1 MIRSS
6 IIVSIAALTAALFL
20 CFVLLTSVLFF
31 PIALLIWFVTILFDR
46 RLRWLHLF
54 TCFWGSLY
62 LWVFPL
68 WSITVHGR
76 EKIAKDKT
84 YVMVS
89 NHQSLVDILAAFT
102 LFTHFKWVSN
112 QDLFNIPLIGW
123 NMRLNRYI
131 PLERGKNRSVKKMY
145 KSCEKNLKR
154 GNSIFLF
161 PEGMRSR
168 ESEMKPFR
176 EGAFVLAKRRE
187 VPILPLVISG
197 SSSALTEKGW
207 IFPGR
212 ANIDITILDEIS
224 PDSFQDVTAKN
235 LALRTRDIISAELNA
250 KASAQTDLEPLHN
263 K

>member
-1 MIRSS
+1 MIRSF
-6 IIVSIAALTAALFL
+6 INASIAFVFI
-20 CFVLLTSVLFF
+20 CFVFLTSILFF
-31 PIALLIWFVTILFDR
+31 PIALIIWFVTIFVDK
-46 RLRWLHLF
+46 RLRWLHQF
-54 TCFWGSLY
+54 TCFWASLY
-62 LWVFPL
+62 LWVCPL

-76 EKIAKDKT
+76 EKIEKDKT

-89 NHQSLVDILAAFT
+89 NHQSLVDILAAFR

-112 QDLFNIPLIGW
+112 PDLFNIPLIGW

-131 PLERGKNRSVKKMY
+131 RLERGKNRSIKKMY

-161 PEGMRSR
+161 PEGMRSIGDK
-168 ESEMKPFR
+168 MKPFR

-197 SSSALTEKGW
+197 SSSALPEKGW
-207 IFPGR
+207 IPPGR

-224 PDSFQDVTAKN
+224 PDSFQDITSKN
-235 LALRTRDIISAELNA
+235 LALRTRDIISRELNNKKSTPA
-250 KASAQTDLEPLHN
+250 VHQPLHN

>member
-6 IIVSIAALTAALFL
+6 INAFVAIVFI
-20 CFVLLTSVLFF
+20 CFVFLTSILFF
-31 PIALLIWFVTILFDR
+31 PIALFIWFVTIFFDR
-46 RLRWLHLF
+46 RLRWLHQF
-54 TCFWGSLY
+54 TCFWASLY

-68 WSITVHGR
+68 WTITVHGR
-76 EKIAKDKT
+76 EKIDKDKT
-84 YVMVS
+84 YVIVS
-89 NHQSLVDILAAFT
+89 NHQSLVDILAAFA

-112 QDLFNIPLIGW
+112 PDLFNIPLIGW

-131 PLERGKNRSVKKMY
+131 RLERGKNRSIKKMY

-161 PEGMRSR
+161 PEGMRSAGD
-168 ESEMKPFR
+168 EMKPFR

-197 SSSALTEKGW
+197 SSSALPEKGW
-207 IFPGR
+207 IPPGR

-224 PDSFQDVTAKN
+224 PDSFQDITSKN
-235 LALRTRDIISAELNA
+235 LALRTRDIISRELNNKTSTPA
-250 KASAQTDLEPLHN
+250 VHKPPHN